1 MPLVTE
7 KNQGSDDT
15 LSFLKD
21 DQSSLSLPPV
31 DSAIPDASPIYDLRA
46 AAVLPVAAVADD
58 AQIKSRSSETCSFLR
73 EDDEDS
79 IAESDKTS
87 SSLFPEEKEEC
98 LFSLGAGP
106 DIDVETSVRDIVAG
120 LGDQQVGDAVSSVAV
135 EVANHNATVDDDL
148 AAFQQD
154 FAAAL
159 EQSMVAGEG
168 KDNEVESEEEFGEG
182 LPNGSIDA
190 DFAIATGVMSEQNTV
205 AVAAAENA
213 RLTKEQAALQAE
225 INELQSRKKLLQQ
238 TVTSLNLESQAR
250 REAAA
255 LTQANLARANKVAV
269 AASRAQQTET
279 DPEAENAQSTAARE
293 DAARYKADSDELA
306 RLRAANL
313 IFPGVVRNENVPLAE
328 QVRQLNALRAQA
340 REISNEES
348 RQFRAI
354 YLAISADLE
363 EQSILEGSINI
374 LKKTLEVYAQHLD
387 MVPLV
392 ANANSD
398 IPADAASTDSVLED
412 KRALV
417 ANLYQRL
424 TLTQKEGEKEIAY
437 AQRRL
442 RAYND
447 KIEIVKFTP
456 AADVN
461 QDQERLTKRQ
471 NLAWDIVLDITAIIF
486 VIPAVV
492 KALARQF
499 FQDGTLLFP
508 KTHGAVVVD
517 RSKEVFANL
526 GEQGKAEFLRPAA
539 R

>member
-106 DIDVETSVRDIVAG
+106 DIDV
-120 LGDQQVGDAVSSVAV
+120 
-135 EVANHNATVDDDL
+135 ATVDDDL
-148 AAFQQD
+148 SAFQQD

-526 GEQGKAEFLRPAA
+526 REQGKAEFLRPAA